1 MVLMGAIVK
10 SRKYTLGKALL
21 SIYETQDIMREDQK
35 LFHKTVSDL
44 KKKVISTP
52 NELKAHTL
60 GNNGQ

>member
-10 SRKYTLGKALL
+10 SRKSTLGKVLL
-21 SIYETQDIMREDQK
+21 SIYESQDIMRKDQK

-52 NELKAHTL
+52 KEFKSHTF
-60 GNNGQ
+60 GYNGQ